1 MSQRK
6 SFHPSG
12 LSWRERELQKEKDRK
27 EAEARAKEEERLKNI
42 RPTEENFP
50 SLGGSRVVEKPKP
63 LTMTGMFAKL
73 ASDWKEH
80 DDIQKM
86 REEQRREQEKAEQHM
101 FIRRVRIQRTSP
113 IEERR
118 YGYEE
123 PEDEES
129 HTPKYGHEDE
139 RWNVVEYKHRSPHK
153 PRQINY
159 NENDDQ
165 ALEEDFEQNANILN
179 YDN

>member
-42 RPTEENFP
+42 RMNDDNFP
-50 SLGGSRVVEKPKP
+50 ALFMKPVTKIVP
-63 LTMTGMFAKL
+63 ETKSKLFASL
-73 ASDWKEH
+73 ASEWKEH
-80 DDIQKM
+80 DDVEKM
-86 REEQRREQEKAEQHM
+86 REERLREQEKADQHM

-113 IEERR
+113 LEERR

-123 PEDEES
+123 PEEEES
-129 HTPKYGHEDE
+129 HTPKYGYEDE
-139 RWNVVEYKHRSPHK
+139 RWNVVEYKHRNPRK
-153 PRQINY
+153 PRQLQY

-165 ALEEDFEQNANILN
+165 ALEEDFEQNANILD